1 MLLRKWTT
9 DTPTPRIVRLEARRF
24 ANEITLSVDGVV
36 VHCRVAPFGVIVPFR
51 RELMIDGASWMV
63 LVGMGFWG
71 RGCEFVRTREAQ
83 QAIRRWRRNDALLRI
98 GLASLLVFL
107 AFSRLPAAIS
117 SRLHLKEQFENLPS
131 QVLLAIGLFGVAVNL
146 FSWCLAARRTQVSSA
161 MSPPPQ
167 KPKAENDVRSVV
179 WCFVLLAISIV
190 LSIAAFNVK
199 PIALYFVGNREMVP
213 VLTAVLAG
221 LAAVV
226 FGVAVTIALNPMSK
240 AESRDENRSRAAL
253 LRRETTLGT
262 RPRSSSFFR
271 PLLEDIRSTA
281 RRWKL
286 GLPRFWIGRVRA
298 DR

>member
-9 DTPTPRIVRLEARRF
+9 DTPTPHIVRLEVRRF

-36 VHCRVAPFGVIVPFR
+36 VLCRLAPFGVIVPFR
-51 RELMIDGASWMV
+51 HDLMIDGASWTV

-83 QAIRRWRRNDALLRI
+83 QAIRRWRCNDALVRI
-98 GLASLLVFL
+98 GFALLLVFL

-117 SRLHLKEQFENLPS
+117 SVLLLNERYETLPS
-131 QVLLAIGLFGVAVNL
+131 RALLAIGLFGVALNL
-146 FSWCLAARRTQVSSA
+146 FRWCVAARRTREPSA
-161 MSPPPQ
+161 MSPPPHQ
-167 KPKAENDVRSVV
+167 QDAEMSSRSVFRCLGLV
-179 WCFVLLAISIV
+179 AISV
-190 LSIAAFNVK
+190 ALSIGSFNAK
-199 PIALYFVGNREMVP
+199 SIALYFIGNREMVP

-226 FGVAVTIALNPMSK
+226 LGVAFTIAVNPLSK
-240 AESRDENRSRAAL
+240 EQRRDTNRSRAGL
-253 LRRETTLGT
+253 LRRESTLGT
-262 RPRSSSFFR
+262 RPRAGSFFR